1 MSTPRYFIGL
11 MTGTSLDGVDAT
23 LLDFSSPRPRLVAA
37 HGHPLPDE
45 LRAALM
51 RLQAP
56 SDNELHLAQL
66 AANKLSD
73 VYADA
78 VAALL
83 GKASVRPADIIAI
96 GNHGQTVR
104 HRPELGFTVQL
115 GNHARLAEL
124 TGITVVGDFR
134 SRDISAGGQG
144 APLVPA
150 FHQAIFGDPTKHR
163 VIVNIG
169 GIANLTDL
177 PPQTAEPAGQVT
189 GFDTGPGNVLIDAWI
204 QQHRGERFDAAGS
217 WAASGTVIDD
227 LLEWLLAE
235 PYFSLP
241 APKSTGRDLFDA
253 RWLDAQLA
261 GRNDAPEDVQ
271 ATLTA
276 LTADSIVAAIR
287 RHSPGV
293 NEVFICG
300 GGAYNPVLVTRITY
314 GLPGIR
320 VANTEEL
327 GVDPDWVEAYAFA
340 WLAER
345 CLTAK
350 PGNLPAVTGARG
362 PRILGA
368 IWPR

>member
-23 LLDFSSPRPRLVAA
+23 IVDFANTKPRLVAA

-45 LRAALM
+45 LRDALL

-66 AANKLSD
+66 VANKLAD

-78 VAALL
+78 VVALL
-83 GKASVRPADIIAI
+83 AKAGLQARDIVAI

-104 HRPELGFTVQL
+104 HRPDLGFTLQL

-124 TGITVVGDFR
+124 TGITVVSDFR
-134 SRDISAGGQG
+134 SRDIAAGGQG

-150 FHQAIFGDPTKHR
+150 FHQAIFGDTTRHR

-177 PPQTAEPAGQVT
+177 PQSGAVT
-189 GFDTGPGNVLIDAWI
+189 GFDTGPGNVLIDMWI
-204 QQHRGERFDAAGS
+204 QRHLGERFDAGGAWG
-217 WAASGTVIDD
+217 ASGTVIPD
-227 LLEWLLAE
+227 LLAWLLAE
-235 PYFSLP
+235 PYFGQP
-241 APKSTGRDLFDA
+241 APKSTGRDLFDIG
-253 RWLDAQLA
+253 WLEAQLT
-261 GRNDAPEDVQ
+261 GRNDSPADIQ

-276 LTADSIVAAIR
+276 LTADSIVSAIKQAG
-287 RHSPGV
+287 STV
-293 NEVFICG
+293 ADVYLCG
-300 GGAYNPVLVTRITY
+300 GGAHNPLMMARIAA

-320 VANTEEL
+320 VATTEQL

-345 CLTAK
+345 CLARK
-350 PGNLPAVTGARG
+350 PANLPAVTGASGLRV
-362 PRILGA
+362 LGA
-368 IWPR
+368 IWPA